1 MLLTTSCSGSEC
13 NNCCDQ
19 RAWVASAQI
28 FTLLSHNRD
37 HMAWSLYY
45 CLLVPLTCGCYF
57 SRTSC
62 LWWIAHSTPLLL
74 KGCNIMLWLPLSA
87 QVSWQFEATATDR
100 LVHGRFWSDQLVKKL
115 LTLSVPAPVYIRE
128 EKLCT
133 GTGSHIY
140 TSWMKILVLWPWEPK
155 QWAIFM
161 AQVFLET
168 GPSSDSL
175 EPLIGFLLAYLEP
188 QLWPTNQ
195 KLI

>member
-1 MLLTTSCSGSEC
+1 LFNIAVISAVRDVLVFPFFMLLTTSCSGSEC

-74 KGCNIMLWLPLSA
+74 
-87 QVSWQFEATATDR
+87 
-100 LVHGRFWSDQLVKKL
+100 
-115 LTLSVPAPVYIRE
+115 
-128 EKLCT
+128 
-133 GTGSHIY
+133 
-140 TSWMKILVLWPWEPK
+140 
-155 QWAIFM
+155 
-161 AQVFLET
+161 
-168 GPSSDSL
+168 
-175 EPLIGFLLAYLEP
+175 
-188 QLWPTNQ
+188 
-195 KLI
+195 